1 MSKPKKH
8 PGPARGRPAAPSG
21 RPRRWWIAAMVCL
34 ALAVTLVALWQPGQQ
49 RAPRLLV
56 AENAPPGTL
65 SATNA
70 PADTNALPTIEAAQS
85 VVVTQDLDFGPQ
97 PPSLAEAL
105 RELDRRSQPADGRGR
120 TFAILE
126 AFNGEI
132 QPDGKMRVSLR
143 ISTEKPGVGEVVF
156 RRNGQ
161 VLWKSRILAAVNK
174 PAFNAGSLTILY
186 DGGPGKNFTVDG
198 SANPSSILEA
208 RLKESSLP
216 VAQEWA
222 DGSVSDLSFIYSAC
236 GCPIKVACRRVG
248 DRTARVNTTTQ
259 VIFPDDP
266 EAMQVITQLMRW

>member
-8 PGPARGRPAAPSG
+8 QRPAQVSRTAPTP
-21 RPRRWWIAAMVCL
+21 RPRRWWIAAIVCL
-34 ALAVTLVALWQPGQQ
+34 SAAVALVALWQPGQQ
-49 RAPRLLV
+49 RARRLLV
-56 AENAPPGTL
+56 TENAPPGTL
-65 SATNA
+65 SATNP
-70 PADTNALPTIEAAQS
+70 PAATNTLPTIEAAQS
-85 VVVTQDLDFGPQ
+85 IVVTQDLDFGAQ
-97 PPSLAEAL
+97 PPSLTDAL
-105 RELDRRSQPADGRGR
+105 RELDRRSQPSDGQGR

-143 ISTEKPGVGEVVF
+143 ISTEKPGVGEIVF

-161 VLWKSRILAAVNK
+161 VLWKSLITSATHK

-198 SANPSSILEA
+198 SANPATILEA
-208 RLKESSLP
+208 RLKEPGVP
-216 VAQEWA
+216 VATEWA
-222 DGSVSDLSFIYSAC
+222 DGSVSDFSFIYSAC